1 MDTIKGRCYTGQ
13 SCIQRFYH
21 PNTHL
26 SDRLI
31 TRGTLNSGYRCCKYR
46 LFRLFIACVNQK
58 HATIQFTLGAFTN
71 KYTCLSTHV
80 HAHIHT
86 NTCLNTHV
94 HLLVHTGA
102 LACIHGCTC
111 LCTHKHVLQDPP
123 FIIHEESCGEGVECY
138 SGYCI
143 DLVRDL
149 AKTLGFSY
157 QFRKV
162 RQQELKFSKIPT
174 CHRIK
179 KV

>member
-1 MDTIKGRCYTGQ
+1 MDTIKGCCYTGQ

-58 HATIQFTLGAFTN
+58 HATIQLSLGAFTN

-102 LACIHGCTC
+102 RACAYTNTC
-111 LCTHKHVLQDPP
+111 YRIRPLSSTKRAVVREL
-123 FIIHEESCGEGVECY
+123 SAT
-138 SGYCI
+138 
-143 DLVRDL
+143 LVIVSTWLEILLKLSDFL
-149 AKTLGFSY
+149 TSF
-157 QFRKV
+157 V
-162 RQQELKFSKIPT
+162 R
-174 CHRIK
+174 
-179 KV
+179 